1 MRHASTL
8 LLLTSTLLLTSCAE
22 ADLPERSLRRDD
34 CLREV
39 QLNQLPAALKR
50 CDKVVAAFPQDPLP
64 RNERSVLLALSG
76 DDKGACREIA
86 AASELIQR
94 AKPNTVDPMLRSELS
109 VRRRSCLR
117 QS

>member
-8 LLLTSTLLLTSCAE
+8 LLLASTLLLSSCAA

-39 QLNQLPAALKR
+39 QLSQLPAALKR
-50 CDKVVAAFPQDPLP
+50 CNKVVAAFPQDPLP

-76 DDKGACREIA
+76 DDKSACGEIA
-86 AASELIQR
+86 AANQLAQR
-94 AKPNTVDPMLRSELS
+94 AKPNSIDPMLRSELS
-109 VRRRSCLR
+109 MRHRSCLR
-117 QS
+117 QN